1 MGRGNLLIALLV
13 LFCAPLSAHAQAI
26 GEISGSIHDQ
36 TGAALPGVRL
46 TIRGVT
52 SREAQTGDAGD
63 FAFEDLPEG
72 DYEISAEL
80 SGFERARRAVRVQAG
95 ARVTLSLTLHVA
107 IAEETIVTASKSGP
121 HDVQATPMSISAVS
135 THRA

>member
-1 MGRGNLLIALLV
+1 MGPGMIYRFGERGNLLIALLV
-13 LFCAPLSAHAQAI
+13 LFCAPLSAHAQAV
-26 GEISGSIHDQ
+26 GKVSGSISDQ

-52 SREAQTGDAGD
+52 RREAQTGDAGD
-63 FAFEDLPEG
+63 FTFEDLPEG

-95 ARVTLSLTLHVA
+95 GRVTLPLTLHVA
-107 IAEETIVTASKSGP
+107 IAEDTIVT
-121 HDVQATPMSISAVS
+121 
-135 THRA
+135 